1 MVRSQKFQHQPE
13 GAQRN
18 EQAPGDQRLRSTY
31 PAYMEENPWLLR
43 APFEYLCCFESRFWL
58 QNRNI

>member
-1 MVRSQKFQHQPE
+1 MVRSQKFQRQPE

-31 PAYMEENPWLLR
+31 PAYMEKYPVAAASPIRISLLLR
-43 APFEYLCCFESRFWL
+43 VEILVTKS
-58 QNRNI
+58 